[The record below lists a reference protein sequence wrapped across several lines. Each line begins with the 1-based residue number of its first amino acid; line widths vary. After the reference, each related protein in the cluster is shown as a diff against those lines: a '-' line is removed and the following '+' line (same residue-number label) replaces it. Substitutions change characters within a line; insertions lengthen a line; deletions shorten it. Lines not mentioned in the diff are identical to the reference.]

1 MSILVVD
8 DSEEGRAIFEAVLM
22 DAGCGHVLTADSA
35 KAAFSLLALDAP
47 SLVPPQCPVDLVL
60 LDVVMPDMDGFKA
73 CRLIRSDARYTKLPI
88 VMTTALDDIESVR
101 AAFNSGATDY
111 LTKPL
116 KRVDLVACVLSS
128 LLTKREMERQEALKG
143 ELLQHAP
150 FQFGEAWRPEGDDP
164 ELCVGY
170 PPLRA

>member
-8 DSEEGRAIFEAVLM
+8 DSEEGREIFEAVLM
-22 DAGCGHVLTADSA
+22 DAGYGDIVTADSA
-35 KAAFSLLALDAP
+35 RAAFSLLALESP
-47 SLVPPQCPVDLVL
+47 SLVPVQGPVELVL

-73 CRLIRSDARYTKLPI
+73 CQRIRSDARYTKLPI
-88 VMTTALDDIESVR
+88 VMTTSLDDLESVR

-128 LLTKREMERQEALKG
+128 LRTKRELEQHDALEG
-143 ELLQHAP
+143 ELRQHAP
-150 FQFGEAWRPEGDDP
+150 FHFGEARPPEDEDP
-164 ELCVGY
+164 DSCTGY
-170 PPLRA
+170 PLLRV

>member
-8 DSEEGRAIFEAVLM
+8 DSEEGREIFEAVLT
-22 DAGCGHVLTADSA
+22 DAGCGEILTAASA
-35 KAAFSLLALDAP
+35 SAAFSLLALDAP

-73 CRLIRSDARYTKLPI
+73 CRIIRNDTRYTRLPI

-101 AAFNSGATDY
+101 TAFSSGATDY

-116 KRVDLVACVLSS
+116 KRIDLVACVLSS
-128 LLTKREMERQEALKG
+128 LLTRQAQERHDAIEG
-143 ELLQHAP
+143 RLLQHVP
-150 FQFGEAWRPEGDDP
+150 FQFGEAPPLESDP
-164 ELCVGY
+164 DSCIGY
-170 PPLRA
+170 PLLRV

>member
-8 DSEEGRAIFEAVLM
+8 DSEEGREIFEAVLV
-22 DAGCGHVLTADSA
+22 DAGCGEVLTAASA
-35 KAAFSLLALDAP
+35 SAAFSLLALDAP

-73 CRLIRSDARYTKLPI
+73 CRIIRNDTRYTRLPI

-101 AAFNSGATDY
+101 TAFSSGATDY

-116 KRVDLVACVLSS
+116 KRIDLVACVLSS
-128 LLTKREMERQEALKG
+128 LLTRQAQKRHDAIESR
-143 ELLQHAP
+143 LLQHVP
-150 FQFGEAWRPEGDDP
+150 FQFGEAPPLESDSD
-164 ELCVGY
+164 LCVGY
-170 PPLRA
+170 PLLRV